1 LETFNYSGSP
11 LDPEYLLR
19 SPAVDQIK
27 NQITLIENPD
37 NGSFV
42 KYPVKLDV
50 VVCIICMKGIFRG
63 SLNLKKFEAEAPC
76 LFISVSGQILQCD
89 DFSENFKG
97 SAIILLKG
105 FWDGFTL
112 DNSLTFPLSSS
123 IRDNP
128 TIRLNA
134 EELNSMTDYFRLLQK
149 TIRKTENQNRP
160 EAAKYLT
167 LAFFHGFGYQFHQ
180 IPDETNKSKQD
191 KLVEKF
197 LTLVKENYKKHRIVE
212 FYADKL
218 CLTPKYLSK
227 VVKQNSNKTAADWV
241 EDHVILEAKALL
253 KSTDKT
259 IGQISEELNFPT
271 QSFFG
276 KYFKRRTGL
285 PPKDYRKTR

>member
-1 LETFNYSGSP
+1 MNHTGSP

-19 SPAVDQIK
+19 SPSVDLIK

-42 KYPVKLDV
+42 KYPVKLDA
-50 VVCIICMKGIFRG
+50 VVCIICMQGIIRG
-63 SLNLKKFEAEAPC
+63 SLNLKKFASEAPC
-76 LFISVSGQILQCD
+76 IFISVSGQILQHD
-89 DFSENFKG
+89 NFSENFRG

-112 DNSLTFPLSSS
+112 DNSLSFALSSS

-134 EELNSMTDYFRLLQK
+134 EELNSMTEYFHLLQK

-160 EAAKYLT
+160 EAVKYLT

-180 IPDETNKSKQD
+180 IPDDTNKSKQD

-197 LTLVKENYKKHRIVE
+197 LTLVKENYKKHRDVE

-227 VVKQNSNKTAADWV
+227 VVKKNSNKTAADWI

-259 IGQISEELNFPT
+259 IYKLSEELNFPT

-285 PPKDYRKTR
+285 SPREYRKTR